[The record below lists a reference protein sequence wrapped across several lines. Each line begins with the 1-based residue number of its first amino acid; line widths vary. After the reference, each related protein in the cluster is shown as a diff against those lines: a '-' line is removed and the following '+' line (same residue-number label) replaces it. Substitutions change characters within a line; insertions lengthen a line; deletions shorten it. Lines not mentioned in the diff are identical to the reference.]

1 MAKFSPTEAV
11 FAGFRFARERPAA
24 ILVWSAFLMVVLAV
38 VSIAMFDL
46 GGDSM
51 TSLVI
56 ASQAEKPD
64 PQQLMKL
71 MQDVAPATLFAS
83 LLMIVF
89 GAVLS
94 TAILRVQLNR
104 GPHPWAG
111 LRLGGDELR
120 MLGAMALV
128 VLVVVFLE
136 LLIGTASGLLATVGV
151 PPAVTLIPGLVL
163 ILAVQVRLSLVGVIS
178 QVEHRIDLLRSVR
191 LTGRPF
197 WPLLGAYVLLLA
209 ITLVI
214 LFLLTIVFAA
224 LMGAATLATGGGVNQ
239 LALMLAG
246 KFSEMNP
253 LLMVVYVA
261 SNLAQ
266 VWLAVVFLTVW
277 LGIGVETYRT
287 VSKDP
292 V

>member
-24 ILVWSAFLMVVLAV
+24 ILVWSAFLLVVLAV

-56 ASQAEKPD
+56 ASHGDHPD
-64 PQQLMKL
+64 PKQLMKL
-71 MQDVAPATLFAS
+71 MQEVAPATLFAS

-94 TAILRVQLNR
+94 TAVLRVLLKP
-104 GPHPWAG
+104 GPHAWAG

-120 MLGAMALV
+120 MLGATVMV
-128 VLVVVFLE
+128 VLVVFGLE
-136 LLIGTASGLLATVGV
+136 LLLGTASGLLAGVGV
-151 PPAVTLIPGLVL
+151 PPIVSLIPGLVL

-178 QVEHRIDLLRSVR
+178 QVEHRIDLARSVR
-191 LTGRPF
+191 LTRKRF

-224 LMGAATLATGGGVNQ
+224 LMGAATLASGGGVNQ
-239 LALMLAG
+239 LALMLSG

-277 LGIGVETYRT
+277 LAIGVETYRAA
-287 VSKDP
+287 SKDP
-292 V
+292 A